1 MAKKYKKTMKYYEV
15 LKFERP
21 EAVIIRIAIEN

>member
-15 LKFERP
+15 LKVERP
-21 EAVIIRIAIEN
+21 EAAIICLAIEN